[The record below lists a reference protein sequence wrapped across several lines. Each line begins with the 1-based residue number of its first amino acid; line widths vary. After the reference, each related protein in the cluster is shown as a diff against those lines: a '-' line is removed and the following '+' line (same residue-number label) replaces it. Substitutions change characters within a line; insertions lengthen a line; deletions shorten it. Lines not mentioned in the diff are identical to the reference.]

1 MEAAAHYD
9 KTFSFS
15 IEGVILWGLARALEG
30 RLEERLEEQLEGG
43 LTEESRSD
51 AEAVAMG
58 NWR

>member
-30 RLEERLEEQLEGG
+30 RLEERLEGG